1 MRNTDYSVI
10 EEPNKVYIL
19 GSKGVGK
26 TSFIW
31 KLFNFSFDEKI
42 ASTEIGIQTSRLNM
56 ENKFFTIKELTDND
70 DFKCTPIFKNDIE
83 EILIIFII
91 FSLTDKESCEY
102 MKRLIEIIGHSI
114 IDNIGLEIIICG
126 NKFDIVQKNKG
137 KRMVDTNEMEKYAL
151 NIRNCKYFE
160 ISCKTNENIDHIMNI
175 LKEYEIPQLDEE
187 KIELEEE
194 KENLQ
199 KNGASC
205 KII

>member
-26 TSFIW
+26 TSFMR

-83 EILIIFII
+83 QVLIIFII

-114 IDNIGLEIIICG
+114 IGHSPTGHHPEGHHPVGHHSVGHHSVGHPPEDYNPE
-126 NKFDIVQKNKG
+126 D
-137 KRMVDTNEMEKYAL
+137 
-151 NIRNCKYFE
+151 
-160 ISCKTNENIDHIMNI
+160 
-175 LKEYEIPQLDEE
+175 
-187 KIELEEE
+187 
-194 KENLQ
+194 
-199 KNGASC
+199 
-205 KII
+205 